1 MAAAA
6 VGQHETIEECY
17 NLHMFRFRL
26 FRLIQTNT
34 TRERGSLKKQARKKK
49 EGMVTRT

>member
-26 FRLIQTNT
+26 IQTNT
-34 TRERGSLKKQARKKK
+34 MREGGLEEEEASKQEKM
-49 EGMVTRT
+49 EW